1 MGSVAPPPNPL
12 VGIAVLG
19 CLRSAKDA
27 QPCTK
32 MSEDV
37 QRCKEGDPS
46 QRLRDEVRMMG
57 GVREMV
63 KEAHEGTRRLARMV
77 RAGQR
82 GLLRLASVDWPP
94 LGSLP
99 WDQQRCCKMHGTHNS
114 AAGGGHKPAWRGCP
128 EDDHGLA
135 RDGQE
140 MDKRWSKR

>member
-1 MGSVAPPPNPL
+1 
-12 VGIAVLG
+12 
-19 CLRSAKDA
+19 
-27 QPCTK
+27 

-99 WDQQRCCKMHGTHNS
+99 WDQQRCRKMLGTHNS
-114 AAGGGHKPAWRGCP
+114 AAGGGNGMVWMSNAKEAHR
-128 EDDHGLA
+128 LA
-135 RDGQE
+135 QIRNDQGMIE
-140 MDKRWSKR
+140 R

>member
-1 MGSVAPPPNPL
+1 MEVVASPPNPL

-27 QPCTK
+27 QPCAK
-32 MSEDV
+32 MSKDV

-82 GLLRLASVDWPP
+82 GLLS
-94 LGSLP
+94 GSLP
-99 WDQQRCCKMHGTHNS
+99 STGSPWVACLGINKDVARCTEHTTRLPEAVTSRLGGDAPKMTTG
-114 AAGGGHKPAWRGCP
+114 
-128 EDDHGLA
+128 
-135 RDGQE
+135 
-140 MDKRWSKR
+140 